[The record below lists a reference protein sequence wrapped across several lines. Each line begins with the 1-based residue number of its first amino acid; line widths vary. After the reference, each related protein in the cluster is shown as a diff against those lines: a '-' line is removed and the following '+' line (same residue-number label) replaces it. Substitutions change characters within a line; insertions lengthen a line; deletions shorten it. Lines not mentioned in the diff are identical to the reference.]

1 MDVECWV
8 LGAAILPIPLPS
20 VVVNFILN
28 MKKRYPVFT
37 KIVTGNKLAFSYL
50 FSENKTLFS
59 KINPPLIG
67 TVAPNSADYQR

>member
-8 LGAAILPIPLPS
+8 SGAAILPIPLPS

-37 KIVTGNKLAFSYL
+37 KIVTGNKSAFSYL

-59 KINPPLIG
+59 KINHL
-67 TVAPNSADYQR
+67 